1 MDWIFILAFI
11 LLGLTLIAAEIIFI
25 PGTTV
30 VGFIG
35 FATMAGGIYYGYDVY
50 SAEIWKGHAILGGT
64 VVIGGIMTY
73 FCLKFEIWRKFALEE
88 KMDGKAHANVKAH
101 LKEGQE
107 GIALSAL
114 RPMGMA
120 EFNNEDFEVKTY
132 ASYVEANQK
141 VKIIKIENNTII
153 VEPFN

>member
-35 FATMAGGIYYGYDVY
+35 FATMCGGIYYAYNIHG
-50 SAEIWKGHAILGGT
+50 SQIGHSILIGTT
-64 VVIGGIMTY
+64 VVGGIMTY
-73 FCLKFEIWRKFALEE
+73 FCFKFEIWRKFALEE
-88 KMDGKAHANVKAH
+88 KMDGKTYENVKAH

-107 GIALSAL
+107 GVTLSAL
-114 RPMGMA
+114 RPMGTA
-120 EFNNEDFEVKTY
+120 EFNNEEFEVKTY
-132 ASYVEANQK
+132 ASYVETNQK

>member
-11 LLGLTLIAAEIIFI
+11 ILGLALIAAEIIFI

-35 FATMAGGIYYGYDVY
+35 FATTIGGIYYGY
-50 SAEIWKGHAILGGT
+50 EMHGTETGHFILGGT

-73 FCLKFEIWRKFALEE
+73 LCFKFEIWRKFALEE
-88 KMDGKAHANVKAH
+88 KMDGKAYANVKAH

-107 GIALSAL
+107 GISLSAL
-114 RPMGMA
+114 RPMGTA
-120 EFNNEDFEVKTY
+120 EFNNEEFEVKTY